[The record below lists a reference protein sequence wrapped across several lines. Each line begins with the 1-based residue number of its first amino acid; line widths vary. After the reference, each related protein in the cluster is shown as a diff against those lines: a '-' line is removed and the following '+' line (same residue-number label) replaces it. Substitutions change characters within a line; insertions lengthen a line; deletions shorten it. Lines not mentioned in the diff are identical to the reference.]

1 MKRKIRFLCLWGILC
16 LLGMLT
22 VVLFL
27 TVPREAFTAGKPSIT
42 IHNIIDLTGAY
53 APIAIPSEKGGKDFL
68 AWIAEKGGLDVD
80 GDGKG
85 DVEVKYQWAEFGNV
99 DARFMSAYKRFKMGT
114 PKPTIMEMW
123 SSPNQEMLK
132 PIVER
137 DGIVCYGIGFSDPQL
152 YPPAWNYMDC
162 WSYGESAAGAIEY
175 YIDNFWPKKGKGV
188 KAKVAHLTWD
198 TAYGRAAIEPTKRHG
213 EKTGKYEVVL
223 ERFCTP
229 MPTDPEVM
237 GFLGDFDKQG
247 IDIIWS
253 NTIVQTPAVIMKGI
267 HKLGL
272 AEKMVHIA
280 NLWAPADQLLDIVGP
295 GSAEGYMCPQPVYVP
310 AADPNESGVKFAKE
324 LNNKY
329 RKDPAMPNIQYMRG
343 IRMKANMLEGVRR
356 ALVGIMKR
364 DKVDLATACSKITG
378 KDVKEFGMQTLAGY
392 TAYDTTCK
400 YQSAPSGKDDRRLA
414 NHDRLV
420 GVKGGKVVVL
430 SPWYKVPR
438 LIPDDMVK
446 QGFFKDEKINLHY
459 EVVK

>member
-1 MKRKIRFLCLWGILC
+1 MKQKSKLLC
-16 LLGMLT
+16 LLG
-22 VVLFL
+22 
-27 TVPREAFTAGKPSIT
+27 AFVILISLLAPTEGSTAGKPSIT

-53 APIAIPSEKGGKDFL
+53 APISIPSEKGGKDYM
-68 AWIAEKGGLDVD
+68 AWIAEKGGLDID

-85 DVEVKYQWAEFGNV
+85 DVEVKYTWAEFGNV
-99 DARFMSAYKRFKMGT
+99 DARFMSAYKRFRMGT
-114 PKPTIMEMW
+114 PKPTIIEMW
-123 SSPNQEMLK
+123 SSPNQEMMK
-132 PIVER
+132 PILER

-175 YIDNFWPKKGKGV
+175 YIDNLWPKKGKGV

-198 TAYGRAAIEPTKRHG
+198 TAYGRAANEPTKRHG
-213 EKTGKYEVVL
+213 EKTGKYEVIL
-223 ERFCTP
+223 ERFCTM
-229 MPTDPEVM
+229 MPTDPEIM

-247 IDIIWS
+247 VDIIWS
-253 NTIVQTPAVIMKGI
+253 NSIVQTPAVIMKGI

-272 AEKMVHIA
+272 AGKMVHMA

-295 GSAEGYMCPQPVYVP
+295 GSAEGYMCPQPVFVP
-310 AADPNESGVKFAKE
+310 AADPNEPGVKFAKM
-324 LNNKY
+324 LNDKY

-356 ALVGIMKR
+356 AIIGIMKR

-378 KDVKEFGMQTLAGY
+378 KDVKELGMQTLAGY
-392 TAYDTTCK
+392 AANDTTCK
-400 YQSAPSGKDDRRLA
+400 YQSAPAGKDDRRLA

-438 LIPDDMVK
+438 LVPDDMIK
-446 QGFFKDEKINLHY
+446 QGLFKDEKININY
-459 EVVK
+459 IVVK